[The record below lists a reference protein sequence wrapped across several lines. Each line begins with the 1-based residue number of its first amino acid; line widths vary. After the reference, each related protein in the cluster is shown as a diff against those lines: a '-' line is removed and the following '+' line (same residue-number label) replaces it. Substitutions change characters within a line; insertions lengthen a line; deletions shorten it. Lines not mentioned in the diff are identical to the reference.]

1 MSLKL
6 PPLPKGSYRIWAIRS
21 TRRVNPNSIN
31 GYGATGYI
39 TPVPLPRGW
48 TRTDGP
54 LTQCVFTPDEPGPN
68 VEWLRLSEV
77 TIPSLNW
84 YPADS

>member
-1 MSLKL
+1 MSHKL
-6 PPLPKGSYRIWAIRS
+6 PPLPKGSYRIRAIRS
-21 TRRVNPNSIN
+21 TRKVSPVSIN

-39 TPVPLPRGW
+39 IPVPLPKLPRKINVREW
-48 TRTDGP
+48 
-54 LTQCVFTPDEPGPN
+54 CWFVPDISGPN
-68 VEWLRLSEV
+68 IEELRLTEV